1 MNTERLFTIILMD
14 FSLEKLKIEEELQN
28 VINSDTVVGE
38 KLSTIKSLVNR
49 LVSIDASIVKF
60 TELTNTNKND

>member
-28 VINSDTVVGE
+28 VINSDTVVDE

-60 TELTNTNKND
+60 TQLTNTNKND

>member
-28 VINSDTVVGE
+28 VINSDTVVSE

-60 TELTNTNKND
+60 TQLTNTNKND

>member
-60 TELTNTNKND
+60 TQLTNTNKND

>member
-28 VINSDTVVGE
+28 VINSDTPVDE
-38 KLSTIKSLVNR
+38 KVRIIKGLVSK
-49 LVSIDASIVKF
+49 LTSIDADMVKF
-60 TELTNTNKND
+60 TQLTNTNKND

>member
-28 VINSDTVVGE
+28 VINSDTPVDE
-38 KLSTIKSLVNR
+38 KVRIIKGLVR
-49 LVSIDASIVKF
+49 KLTSIDADMVKF
-60 TELTNTNKND
+60 TQLTNTDKND

>member
-14 FSLEKLKIEEELQN
+14 FSLEKLKIEEEL
-28 VINSDTVVGE
+28 
-38 KLSTIKSLVNR
+38 VNR

-60 TELTNTNKND
+60 TQLTNTNKND